1 MKKILALALAL
12 CMVFALCACGQSA
25 APAATEAPAAEPA
38 AEPATDAAAD
48 TAAVEYPEM
57 TLKLS
62 HHNAV
67 DQPIHEALTKWAT
80 MINEQSGGKI
90 TIDIYPAASLY
101 NQTDAQDAVQMGT
114 LDMCL
119 ADCSQLSSAVPAFAL
134 TAMPFLYDSYETAG
148 KVIFGEVGAQ
158 LDQQLEDTLNMHA
171 FGWTWNNF
179 RNMITK
185 TPITSLD
192 DCKGYKLRS
201 PGTDLYLNTFNTL
214 GMSPTVV
221 PWNEAYTAMQSGLVD
236 GVESGLEAFYTQGF
250 YELGKYVCL
259 SRHMISVIGPVMNAD
274 KWNSLDEATQELFTS
289 TWKQCQEELNETV
302 IANESGY
309 QTKLE
314 EAGCTITQFDDQ
326 QALIDL
332 FTPFWSE
339 SAEAG
344 GYTDLLDQVLAIVN
358 G

>member
-1 MKKILALALAL
+1 MKKLIALVLALVM
-12 CMVFALCACGQSA
+12 CFALCACGQSA

-38 AEPATDAAAD
+38 ADAAAD

-221 PWNEAYTAMQSGLVD
+221 PWNEALH
-236 GVESGLEAFYTQGF
+236 
-250 YELGKYVCL
+250 
-259 SRHMISVIGPVMNAD
+259 RNAVRP
-274 KWNSLDEATQELFTS
+274 
-289 TWKQCQEELNETV
+289 C
-302 IANESGY
+302 
-309 QTKLE
+309 
-314 EAGCTITQFDDQ
+314 
-326 QALIDL
+326 
-332 FTPFWSE
+332 
-339 SAEAG
+339 
-344 GYTDLLDQVLAIVN
+344 
-358 G
+358 

>member
-1 MKKILALALAL
+1 MKKLIALVLALVM
-12 CMVFALCACGQSA
+12 CFALCACGQSA
-25 APAATEAPAAEPA
+25 APAATEAPAEEPA
-38 AEPATDAAAD
+38 ADAAAD

-171 FGWTWNNF
+171 FG
-179 RNMITK
+179 
-185 TPITSLD
+185 
-192 DCKGYKLRS
+192 
-201 PGTDLYLNTFNTL
+201 
-214 GMSPTVV
+214 
-221 PWNEAYTAMQSGLVD
+221 
-236 GVESGLEAFYTQGF
+236 
-250 YELGKYVCL
+250 
-259 SRHMISVIGPVMNAD
+259 
-274 KWNSLDEATQELFTS
+274 
-289 TWKQCQEELNETV
+289 
-302 IANESGY
+302 
-309 QTKLE
+309 
-314 EAGCTITQFDDQ
+314 
-326 QALIDL
+326 
-332 FTPFWSE
+332 
-339 SAEAG
+339 
-344 GYTDLLDQVLAIVN
+344 
-358 G
+358 

>member
-1 MKKILALALAL
+1 
-12 CMVFALCACGQSA
+12 
-25 APAATEAPAAEPA
+25 
-38 AEPATDAAAD
+38 
-48 TAAVEYPEM
+48 
-57 TLKLS
+57 
-62 HHNAV
+62 
-67 DQPIHEALTKWAT
+67 
-80 MINEQSGGKI
+80 
-90 TIDIYPAASLY
+90 
-101 NQTDAQDAVQMGT
+101 
-114 LDMCL
+114 
-119 ADCSQLSSAVPAFAL
+119 
-134 TAMPFLYDSYETAG
+134 
-148 KVIFGEVGAQ
+148 
-158 LDQQLEDTLNMHA
+158 MHA

-201 PGTDLYLNTFNTL
+201 PKHRPLPEHLQHPRHEPHRRSL
-214 GMSPTVV
+214 
-221 PWNEAYTAMQSGLVD
+221 NEAYTAMQSGLVD

-332 FTPFWSE
+332 FTRSGARVPRPAATPICSIRFLPSSTADPTE
-339 SAEAG
+339 LYNG
-344 GYTDLLDQVLAIVN
+344 HPNGCPLYPKQCVLYLTQKHIAQDIR
-358 G
+358 

>member
-1 MKKILALALAL
+1 
-12 CMVFALCACGQSA
+12 
-25 APAATEAPAAEPA
+25 
-38 AEPATDAAAD
+38 
-48 TAAVEYPEM
+48 
-57 TLKLS
+57 
-62 HHNAV
+62 
-67 DQPIHEALTKWAT
+67 
-80 MINEQSGGKI
+80 
-90 TIDIYPAASLY
+90 
-101 NQTDAQDAVQMGT
+101 
-114 LDMCL
+114 
-119 ADCSQLSSAVPAFAL
+119 
-134 TAMPFLYDSYETAG
+134 MPFLYDSYETAG

-250 YELGKYVCL
+250 YEFGKYVCL

>member
-1 MKKILALALAL
+1 
-12 CMVFALCACGQSA
+12 
-25 APAATEAPAAEPA
+25 
-38 AEPATDAAAD
+38 
-48 TAAVEYPEM
+48 
-57 TLKLS
+57 
-62 HHNAV
+62 
-67 DQPIHEALTKWAT
+67 

-171 FGWTWNNF
+171 FGWT
-179 RNMITK
+179 
-185 TPITSLD
+185 
-192 DCKGYKLRS
+192 